1 MKKIVLLIVSATVV
15 IGLVAAVLWGRNYYQ
30 DRYVGSDYYAV
41 VPQDFDL
48 TPESLYD
55 NQGVA
60 QDVGKSYRLTAY
72 DDQGESKVVEFEI
85 YGEDSANYPQ
95 PGEYLLVSA
104 SRQIVLGQ
112 EIIPESAVPEEA
124 LRKLQEQEL
133 LGQPSEN

>member
-1 MKKIVLLIVSATVV
+1 MKKIVLLIVSVAVV
-15 IGLVAAVLWGRNYYQ
+15 IGLAVAVLWGRNYYQ
-30 DRYVGSDYYAV
+30 DRYVGNDYYAM

-48 TPESLYD
+48 TPEPLYD

-72 DDQGESKVVEFEI
+72 DDQGEPKVVEFEV

-95 PGEYLLVSA
+95 PGEYLSVSA

-112 EIIPESAVPEEA
+112 EVIPESAVPEEA
-124 LRKLQEQEL
+124 LQKLEEQEL
-133 LGQPSEN
+133 SGQASDN